1 MLDKNILFVAYF
13 YPPVSSGGIPAIQ
26 RAIRFIR
33 YLNISSFH
41 VLTVKPNC
49 YPTYLGLDSKIQ
61 LPVKNEIIH
70 RTGTI
75 DLNNFLLK
83 IRSSIAK
90 SPKAVMKNEPNYGQK
105 ETNSK
110 DVKRVSFNTKVKE
123 IISKILNY
131 PDFACPWLIPAV
143 YKGLKVIQKHK
154 IDFIFSTG
162 QPWTSLIIGYAL
174 KLITGK
180 KLIVDFRDP
189 WVGNPYIE
197 KGKIERN
204 LDRIC
209 ETLIIQKSDII
220 IANTD
225 SLKEQ
230 MEKRYPKFRKKITVV
245 PNGYDVNDFD
255 NIPEIRLPKDK
266 LLISHAGFLYLK
278 RDPISL
284 LKAFEI
290 MKEDHPDSLSA
301 IQFYQIGKVDLDYDL
316 EAHIRERGILENVI
330 FKGNLDHKE
339 CLGYLAASD
348 ILLLIQPGT
357 KSQIPSKL
365 YEYIY
370 LEKPVLAITERDGA
384 LGQMISKY
392 CFGEVF
398 EPTEYQ
404 EIANFLYVSEK
415 KKRNSDAVKVVYSN
429 KTIFDAHN
437 IVLEFESIIEEFG
450 H

>member
-197 KGKIERN
+197 KGKIER
-204 LDRIC
+204 R
-209 ETLIIQKSDII
+209 T
-220 IANTD
+220 
-225 SLKEQ
+225 
-230 MEKRYPKFRKKITVV
+230 
-245 PNGYDVNDFD
+245 
-255 NIPEIRLPKDK
+255 
-266 LLISHAGFLYLK
+266 
-278 RDPISL
+278 
-284 LKAFEI
+284 
-290 MKEDHPDSLSA
+290 
-301 IQFYQIGKVDLDYDL
+301 
-316 EAHIRERGILENVI
+316 
-330 FKGNLDHKE
+330 
-339 CLGYLAASD
+339 
-348 ILLLIQPGT
+348 
-357 KSQIPSKL
+357 
-365 YEYIY
+365 
-370 LEKPVLAITERDGA
+370 
-384 LGQMISKY
+384 
-392 CFGEVF
+392 
-398 EPTEYQ
+398 
-404 EIANFLYVSEK
+404 
-415 KKRNSDAVKVVYSN
+415 
-429 KTIFDAHN
+429 
-437 IVLEFESIIEEFG
+437 
-450 H
+450 